1 MVIFKMDSEFVEEV
15 ENYVSYKLQSCKEY
29 SIVDLVLT
37 PCLVIADLGGL
48 LGLFL
53 GCSLISIVEMFYY
66 LSGGFVGALFSCFC
80 KSSSR
85 KTPSDEVVSVSSN
98 GSDLKDILDALNGL
112 TITVNNMDITIKNN
126 HREVN
131 QKILNLDEKMLI
143 LVQKCASISVVV

>member
-1 MVIFKMDSEFVEEV
+1 MDSEFVEEV

-66 LSGGFVGALFSCFC
+66 MISGLQNTLMKCRVLKG
-80 KSSSR
+80 KHE
-85 KTPSDEVVSVSSN
+85 TPQGVTMVTPYNRNDLQVSN
-98 GSDLKDILDALNGL
+98 NDILHAL
-112 TITVNNMDITIKNN
+112 TRIEADIRQINK
-126 HREVN
+126 RISIID
-131 QKILNLDEKMLI
+131 QKVLALQMERSNRHDTDFN
-143 LVQKCASISVVV
+143 